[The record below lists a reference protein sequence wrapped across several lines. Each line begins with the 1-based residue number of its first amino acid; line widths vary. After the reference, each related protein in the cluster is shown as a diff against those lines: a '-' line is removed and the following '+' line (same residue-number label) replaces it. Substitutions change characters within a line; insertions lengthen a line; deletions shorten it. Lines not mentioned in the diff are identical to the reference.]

1 MSKKLINSL
10 DNVVDECLR
19 GLVDV
24 HPGLTLLSGHRVV
37 LRSDIDDVRKSRK
50 VKKWEG
56 SNNNNF
62 FVVNECMSLMKYA

>member
-10 DNVVDECLR
+10 DNAVDECLR

-50 VKKWEG
+50 VR
-56 SNNNNF
+56 SNNNNI
-62 FVVNECMSLMKYA
+62 FVVNDCMSLMKYA